1 MRTKKMLLNVITDIL
16 PYIIIGVIGL
26 VKMNVLI
33 KYVGDVGNGYYQTI
47 NQIISYVF
55 LAQFGF
61 DDAVIYSLYKPFAE
75 KNKDDINRIY
85 SGSRYIF
92 KIIGVIII
100 AIVAIVSLGLY
111 LFYGFNDG
119 YRNSSLICFIV
130 ICCSYLIAYFG
141 KTQTYRSI
149 LCSNQEKYIY
159 SSVINTFK
167 IICDLLIIFASIKF
181 RNLESIAIVILIVKI
196 LEEITMRIVVKKRYY
211 WLKEVE
217 NKNTTMVKMVKD
229 LGVSQIGYL
238 ILNNVDAILL
248 MGFLGPTI
256 VSIYTTYNYILRFL
270 SEIASRIQVVSVY
283 SFGNVLASD
292 EKEEK
297 VIGLYNESFT
307 LFSIISFSLS
317 LTFLLGIRTF
327 VNLWINDPTY
337 ILSYRTAVLFT
348 ATLFLGIIYYP
359 LLTLINANGQFKTN
373 KNHTLTCAIINL
385 ILSFVL
391 IKPYGID
398 GLLFATSLAYFVNI
412 ILKAKDTGKTNLKK
426 LGVHKVV
433 TTYMITVIIF
443 FIVCYL
449 FKYIEI
455 LFFNNIHSIL
465 TCILGLGITFIVL
478 IFLITAI
485 MYMITPATKEL
496 LNRGKNLIKRKSS

>member
-1 MRTKKMLLNVITDIL
+1 MEYWVMNGYFYVLSTIDLFVLCFMCILTNLSEALDKKQKRGFFFAFALIATISILEVIT
-16 PYIIIGVIGL
+16 L
-26 VKMNVLI
+26 VVD
-33 KYVGDVGNGYYQTI
+33 GT
-47 NQIISYVF
+47 
-55 LAQFGF
+55 
-61 DDAVIYSLYKPFAE
+61 AE
-75 KNKDDINRIY
+75 KYRW
-85 SGSRYIF
+85 
-92 KIIGVIII
+92 VT
-100 AIVAIVSLGLY
+100 IVSNYLGFGL
-111 LFYGFNDG
+111 
-119 YRNSSLICFIV
+119 SPAVSICLV
-130 ICCSYLIAYFG
+130 YVLDK
-141 KTQTYRSI
+141 KTSV
-149 LCSNQEKYIY
+149 EKD
-159 SSVINTFK
+159 K
-167 IICDLLIIFASIKF
+167 KLAMIF
-181 RNLESIAIVILIVKI
+181 
-196 LEEITMRIVVKKRYY
+196 
-211 WLKEVE
+211 
-217 NKNTTMVKMVKD
+217 
-229 LGVSQIGYL
+229 QIGYL

-270 SEIASRIQVVSVY
+270 SEIASRIQIVSVY

-297 VIGLYNESFT
+297 VIGLYKESFT

-359 LLTLINANGQFKTN
+359 LLTLINADGQFKTN

-385 ILSFVL
+385 VLSFVL

-398 GLLFATSLAYFVNI
+398 GLIFATSLAYFVNI

-478 IFLITAI
+478 IFLTTAI